1 MQTRTTGLLLAATM
15 LALLAPA
22 ASSQETGTISDI
34 RIEGNEHWSDRI
46 IASLIRARAG
56 QEYNEQVIKQDQKRL
71 LDSGRFESV
80 VVSRKVG
87 TDGVVVT
94 ITVKEHPPIR
104 SIRFIGNR
112 QMQANELRKELP
124 FGVGDPLSKTT
135 ARTGQQAILSVYR
148 NAGYH
153 AAEVVAD
160 PEALKDNKLH
170 FVIDEGQRAFVREL
184 KIKGNDYFSSFWL
197 RLKMGQTVRFWPFV
211 TGAYNPEQVQRDLVT
226 IRNMYIEEGFLDVE
240 VGRLPPEF
248 SDSRRRV
255 TLTIVIRE
263 GPRFRV
269 NKRLF
274 KGNTV
279 FSDDELRG
287 RLQLERGD
295 HITGERLAADEAAV
309 RDTYGEVGFINARVQ
324 TRRIYL
330 DPQGDPPAWAQGLDE
345 GKPALVNLEYTITEQ
360 DQYNVGKIEIHGN
373 RVTQARVI
381 RRELSFYPEQ
391 LYDTVAVQKSK
402 RRLEEM
408 FIFNEVKILP
418 TGNEPRV
425 RDVLVEVTEGYT
437 GRFAIGA
444 AVNSN
449 SGLVG
454 QISVT
459 ERNFDILS
467 WPSSWSDV
475 AEGTAFRGGGQMFKI
490 SAEPGAELSRFSVEW
505 REPALFDKPYALGVE
520 AYLYTRERSNYD
532 ESRYGAMV
540 SLGHRFPNRWYG
552 EVAAR
557 AEQVKIDS
565 LSSSAPPEAFADEG
579 SHFMPAVKGSLIRDR
594 TDSRWLPSRGDR
606 LMFSY
611 EQIMGDYN
619 YGVIDTDYRRY
630 HTLYVD
636 AFDRKHIIAGRV
648 NAAYI
653 VGDAPIFDRFYGGG
667 IGSVRGF
674 QYRGIS
680 PRSTGTDEP
689 IGGDFLFYAGT
700 EYSFPLVGEQLRG
713 LVFLDSGTVERDFE
727 LTTYRI
733 AAGFG
738 LRWTIPFFGPVP
750 MSLDFA
756 FPLASDENDD
766 EQIFNFAVGWT
777 F

>member
-1 MQTRTTGLLLAATM
+1 MQTRTTGFLLAM
-15 LALLAPA
+15 ALLVAATLPA
-22 ASSQETGTISDI
+22 SGQDSGTISEI
-34 RIEGNEHWSDRI
+34 RIKGNKYWSDRI
-46 IASLIRARAG
+46 ISSLMRTRVG
-56 QEYNEQVIKQDQKRL
+56 QEYNKPVIQQDKERL
-71 LDSGRFESV
+71 LDSGRFKSV
-80 VVSRKVG
+80 VISRETGPK
-87 TDGVVVT
+87 GVILT
-94 ITVKEHPPIR
+94 LTVQEHPPVKE
-104 SIRFIGNR
+104 IRFIGSR
-112 QMQANELRKELP
+112 RMDGTELRRALP

-135 ARTGQQAILSVYR
+135 AKTGEQAILSVYR

-153 AAEVVAD
+153 AADVVAD
-160 PEALKDNKLH
+160 PEALKKNKLH
-170 FVIDEGQRAFVREL
+170 FVIDEGQRAFVRKLE
-184 KIKGNDYFSSFWL
+184 IRGNDYFSSFWL

-211 TGAYNPEQVQRDLVT
+211 TGAYNPEQVQRDLTT

-240 VGRLPPEF
+240 VGLLPPKF
-248 SDSRRRV
+248 SDAQRSV
-255 TLTIVIRE
+255 KLTVVIRE

-269 NKRLF
+269 NKMLF
-274 KGNTV
+274 QGNTV
-279 FSDDELRG
+279 FTDDELRS
-287 RLQLERGD
+287 RLKMERGD
-295 HITGERLAADEAAV
+295 FLTGERLATDEKTV
-309 RDTYGEVGFINARVQ
+309 RDTYGEVGFINARVR

-330 DPQGDPPAWAQGLDE
+330 DPQADPPAWAKDLDQGQR
-345 GKPALVNLEYTITEQ
+345 ALVNLEYIVTEQ
-360 DQYNVGKIEIHGN
+360 DQYRIGRIEIKGN
-373 RVTQARVI
+373 RITQAHVI

-391 LYDTVAVQKSK
+391 LYDTVAVSKSK

-408 FIFNEVKILP
+408 FIFNEVKVLP
-418 TGNEPRV
+418 TGNEPGV
-425 RDVLVEVTEGYT
+425 RNVLVEVTEGYT

-459 ERNFDILS
+459 ERNFDILGWPGS
-467 WPSSWSDV
+467 WDDV
-475 AEGTAFRGGGQMFKI
+475 AEGRAFRGAGQTFRI

-505 REPALFDKPYALGVE
+505 HEPALFDKPYSLGVK
-520 AYLYTRERSNYD
+520 AYLFTRERQNYD
-532 ESRYGAMV
+532 ESRYGGMV

-552 EVAAR
+552 EVAVR
-557 AEQVKIDS
+557 VEQVRIDS
-565 LSSSAPPEAFADEG
+565 LSGSAPPEALADEG

-606 LMFSY
+606 LMLSY
-611 EQIMGDYN
+611 EQVMGDYN

-636 AFDRKHIIAGRV
+636 AFDRKHILAGRI

-653 VGDAPIFDRFYGGG
+653 LGDAPIFDRFYGGG

-680 PRSTGTDEP
+680 PRSAGTDEP

-733 AAGFG
+733 STGFG

-756 FPLASDENDD
+756 FPLASDEQDD
-766 EQIFNFAVGWT
+766 EQLFNFAVGWT